1 MPIHVQL
8 VSDRPLLLPQPH
20 SASNPQAPAAHASAE
35 DGGTEELGD
44 LPHEPSGGNAPER
57 HELQLQQLDI
67 THHQQTE
74 AALRQSQMLL
84 KTVQTVAQIGNWE
97 FDLDTKRITWSD
109 QMYAIYGVERAQGE
123 PSYSELL
130 QKFVPEDRMRLEAA
144 VSNAIARGQPY
155 VLDLRLCRPDGSMA
169 YLESR
174 GQVEVDASGRVVK
187 LYGTTQDIT
196 KRKQLELALKQRSQ
210 REQALNQ
217 VIQAIRRSLDL
228 PTIFKTAV
236 QEVAALIHLSHILIV
251 KYLPAE
257 SYWLVQAEYIPPGSL
272 AQNLPGFRIPHA
284 DNPIAAQLV
293 QGTIVRLDDN
303 RQARGDANQ
312 KMVAEM
318 PNRWL
323 LVPLKTGETI
333 WGSFSLLREL
343 LMPPWEDWEVEVA
356 QAVADQLA
364 IAIQQSELFYQV
376 QLLNTTLET
385 QVQQHTA
392 QLQHAIDLEARLKRI
407 TDKVRDSLD
416 EHQILQ
422 TAVTELG
429 KGLGVERCQAGMYN
443 LTMQT
448 LTICY
453 EYLSRD
459 QMPSSQGLMVP
470 LTDWVEVHRAVLAGQ
485 CVQVCHLGKLPGL
498 SLALESAREAAPEP
512 APETAHHKAD
522 SPDAAAA
529 HLTEQPMTLLVC
541 PILYDQRVLGGLW
554 LFKPCQ
560 EVFLDLEIRLVQQ
573 VANQCAIALRQSRL
587 YQSAQRQVD
596 ELARLN
602 QLKDDFLNTVSHELR
617 SPMASIKLSA
627 EMLEI
632 LLQRKG
638 VFDDPQIRQ
647 YFKILQSE
655 CDRET
660 RLINDLLDLS
670 RLSANTEPLLL
681 TTLELQS
688 WMLHVAEPFVSRAR
702 SQQQSLH
709 FHLPAEALIVT
720 TDFSYLEQIFTELLQ
735 NACKYTPSGESICV
749 SANLEGDA
757 MAHDPPTVA
766 SSPYYAIHITNTGIT
781 IPEPERDRIFEKFYR
796 IPNSDPWKYGGTGL
810 GLALARRRAERI
822 HGSLSV
828 SGDRQSTTFTIRLPL
843 LPPDLSTEAG
853 E

>member
-1 MPIHVQL
+1 MRILVDNLPIHVKL

-74 AALRQSQMLL
+74 AALRQSQMRL

-97 FDLDTKRITWSD
+97 FDLDTKQITWSD

-123 PSYSELL
+123 PSYSEVL

-196 KRKQLELALKQRSQ
+196 ERKRLELALKQRSQ

-257 SYWLVQAEYIPPGSL
+257 SYWLVQAEYIPPGSP
-272 AQNLPGFRIPHA
+272 AQNLPGFRIPHV

-312 KMVAEM
+312 KMAAEM

-343 LMPPWEDWEVEVA
+343 SMPPWEDWEVEVA

-376 QLLNTTLET
+376 RLLNTTLET
-385 QVQQHTA
+385 QVQQRTA
-392 QLQHAIDLEARLKRI
+392 QLQQAIDLEARLKRI

-429 KGLGVERCQAGMYN
+429 KGLGVERCQAGMYD

-485 CVQVCHLGKLPGL
+485 CVQVCCLGKLPGL
-498 SLALESAREAAPEP
+498 NAACEPARESD
-512 APETAHHKAD
+512 HHKAD
-522 SPDAAAA
+522 SPDAAAT
-529 HLTEQPMTLLVC
+529 HLAEQPMTLLVC
-541 PILYDQRVLGGLW
+541 PILHDQRVLGSLW

-560 EVFLDLEIRLVQQ
+560 EVFLDLEIRLVKQ

-602 QLKDDFLNTVSHELR
+602 HLKDDFLNTVSHELR

-647 YFKILQSE
+647 YFKILQGE

-681 TTLELQS
+681 TTLELQP
-688 WMLHVAEPFVSRAR
+688 WILHVADPFVSRAR

-709 FHLPAEALIVT
+709 FHLPAEPLIVT

-757 MAHDPPTVA
+757 MARGQPTA
-766 SSPYYAIHITNTGIT
+766 SPSSRCALHITNTGIT

-810 GLALARRRAERI
+810 GLTLARRRAEQI

-828 SGDRQSTTFTIRLPL
+828 SGDHQSTTFTIRLPL
-843 LPPDLSTEAG
+843 LPPDLRTEAG